1 MKRIDTSKWKK
12 FRVGDLFEIVSG
24 KGITK
29 KEITEHGGSL
39 PAIQSGEERFGL
51 MGYINEEYCIKKKY
65 AISKGECLTVARSGS
80 SGYVGYQAKKCVVGD
95 SAKILEPKFESNT
108 SCLLFIRALL
118 MENKK
123 KYAYKDKVT
132 TENYEKD
139 VILLPA
145 TSSGDPDWEYIE
157 AYMRKYEQQTNSSI
171 KALKHLTETHN
182 PQSIDTSNWKEFS
195 LSELFEIKLS
205 EGDNKA
211 NLLGDGDI
219 PLISSGSFN
228 NGVTKYI
235 NEGDGISKI
244 FNENVITV
252 DMFGKA
258 FYQDKPFYAVSH
270 GRVNILEPRFTNNKY
285 IGLFI
290 ASIIDGCLYPKYDF
304 KTMCN
309 QSQLQKEKIYLPATS
324 SGEPDWN
331 LMEQYMRQVELQVK
345 NSILALTTPTPQVQQ
360 QTNLVNYGTVNIYE
374 K

>member
-1 MKRIDTSKWKK
+1 MKRIDTSKWTE

-108 SCLLFIRALL
+108 SRLLFIRALL

-145 TSSGDPDWEYIE
+145 TPSGDPDWEYME
-157 AYMRKYEQQTNSSI
+157 NYMRKYEQQTNASI
-171 KALKHLTETHN
+171 TALKHLVVTHK
-182 PQSIDTSNWKEFS
+182 PQRVDTSNWKEFT
-195 LSELFEIKLS
+195 LKELGFENFHGKRLT
-205 EGDNKA
+205 KA
-211 NLLGDGDI
+211 ERKDGNTPFI
-219 PLISSGSFN
+219 TAGKENQGIIGTIGN
-228 NGVTKYI
+228 NWPTY
-235 NEGDGISKI
+235 N
-244 FNENVITV
+244 NAITV
-252 DMFGKA
+252 DMFGNV
-258 FYQDKPFYAVSH
+258 FYHQGELAGDD
-270 GRVNILEPRFTNNKY
+270 NIYFFTNDTLNEYVKQ
-285 IGLFI
+285 FI
-290 ASIIDGCLYPKYDF
+290 VVSL
-304 KTMCN
+304 
-309 QSQLQKEKIYLPATS
+309 QSVIKSSFEYRDQFRQDNADNAKVYLPVTS
-324 SGEPDWN
+324 SGDPDWN
-331 LMEQYMRQVELQVK
+331 LMEQYMRQVEQQVK
-345 NSILALTTPTPQVQQ
+345 NTIIALTTPTPQIQQ
-360 QTNLVNYGTVNIYE
+360 AGTINNYGTVNIYG